1 LGNSLFYLDPLKIF
15 SYTPVLLAL
24 SDYGVR
30 HKRKIIGQNGLCP
43 VRLAPVF
50 NLQKKIFIGRSFMG
64 RVAIIGVGQSAFV
77 RGYPGSI
84 RELAFEGF
92 KECMADAQVSVK
104 EIDASVICSAPEYDK
119 QRSPAGVFAE
129 YLGLTPQP
137 TFYVETLCSS
147 SSTGVKLAYS
157 LIKSGLHDV
166 VVVLGFQKMSEIS
179 SAESQERMGR
189 GADIQWESPFGTMM
203 PAYYAMYARAHM
215 KKYGTTPEDL
225 ALIRVKAST
234 YGQINEKAVYRKP
247 VALDMFSDPQSPMSG
262 PVASPLRVG
271 DCCANADGSSCII
284 LASEEKAKALSK
296 KPVWILGVG
305 AASSPVNMAGRA
317 LFTGLAVGEE
327 AGKQAYKMAGVSP
340 KDVDVA
346 EVHDCFT
353 IAEMMAYE
361 NLGFAKPGE
370 GKDLIK
376 SKETYKEGIIP
387 VNVDGGL
394 LSKGHPIGATGGS
407 QIRTIVLQLRGQ
419 AGDMQVK
426 NPEIG
431 LVHNIGGVG
440 LYGNVTIL
448 GRS

>member
-1 LGNSLFYLDPLKIF
+1 
-15 SYTPVLLAL
+15 
-24 SDYGVR
+24 
-30 HKRKIIGQNGLCP
+30 
-43 VRLAPVF
+43 
-50 NLQKKIFIGRSFMG
+50 MG
-64 RVAIIGVGQSAFV
+64 KVGIIGVGQSAFV

-92 KECMADAQVSVK
+92 KDCMKDAQITTK
-104 EIDASVICSAPEYDK
+104 DIDASVICSSPEYDK

-147 SSTGVKLAYS
+147 SSTGLKLAYS
-157 LIKSGLHDV
+157 LVKSGLHDV
-166 VVVLGFQKMSEIS
+166 VAVVGFQKMSEIS

-215 KKYGTTPEDL
+215 AKYGTTPDDL
-225 ALIRVKAST
+225 ARIRVKAAT
-234 YGQINEKAVYRKP
+234 YGQINEKAVYRKG
-247 VALDMFSDPQSPMSG
+247 VEFDMFSNPENPMSN

-271 DCCANADGSSCII
+271 DCCANADGSSCVIV
-284 LASEEKAKALSK
+284 ASEEKAKALCK

-305 AASSPVNMAGRA
+305 AASTAVNMAGRD
-317 LFTGLAVGEE
+317 LFTGLTVAQQAGE
-327 AGKQAYKMAGVSP
+327 QAYKMAGVTP
-340 KDVDVA
+340 KDIDVA

-370 GKDLIK
+370 GKDLIA
-376 SKETYKEGIIP
+376 SKETYKEGSIP

-407 QIRTIVLQLRGQ
+407 QVRTIVLQLRGE
-419 AGDMQVK
+419 AGEMQVK
-426 NPEIG
+426 DPEIG

-440 LYGNVTIL
+440 LYGNVTIF
-448 GRS
+448 GR

>member
-1 LGNSLFYLDPLKIF
+1 
-15 SYTPVLLAL
+15 
-24 SDYGVR
+24 
-30 HKRKIIGQNGLCP
+30 
-43 VRLAPVF
+43 
-50 NLQKKIFIGRSFMG
+50 MG
-64 RVAIIGVGQSAFV
+64 KVGIIGVGQSAFV

-92 KECMADAQVSVK
+92 KEAMQDAHISATD
-104 EIDASVICSAPEYDK
+104 IDASVICSAPEYDK

-137 TFYVETLCSS
+137 TFYLESLCSS
-147 SSTGVKLAYS
+147 SSTGLKVAYS

-166 VVVLGFQKMSEIS
+166 VAVVGFQKMSEIS

-203 PAYYAMYARAHM
+203 PAYYAMYATAHM
-215 KKYGTTPEDL
+215 AKYGTTPDDL
-225 ALIRVKAST
+225 ARIRVKAAT
-234 YGQINEKAVYRKP
+234 YGQINDKAVYRKP
-247 VALDMFSDPQSPMSG
+247 VTFDMFSDPESPMSS

-271 DCCANADGSSCII
+271 DCCANADGSSCV
-284 LASEEKAKALSK
+284 LVASEEKAKILSK
-296 KPVWILGVG
+296 KPVWILGLG
-305 AASSPVNMAGRA
+305 AASTTVNLTGRD
-317 LFTGLAVGEE
+317 LFTGLTVGQE
-327 AGKQAYKMAGVSP
+327 AGEQAYKMAGVTP
-340 KDVDVA
+340 KDIDVA

-353 IAEMMAYE
+353 IAELMAYE

-370 GKDLIK
+370 GKNLIGN
-376 SKETYKEGIIP
+376 KETYKEGSIP

-407 QIRTIVLQLRGQ
+407 QIRTIVLQLRGE

-448 GRS
+448 GR

>member
-1 LGNSLFYLDPLKIF
+1 
-15 SYTPVLLAL
+15 
-24 SDYGVR
+24 
-30 HKRKIIGQNGLCP
+30 
-43 VRLAPVF
+43 
-50 NLQKKIFIGRSFMG
+50 MG
-64 RVAIIGVGQSAFV
+64 KVGIIGVGQSAFV
-77 RGYPGSI
+77 RGYPGSV

-92 KECMADAQVSVK
+92 KDAMK
-104 EIDASVICSAPEYDK
+104 DAGITTKDIGASVVCSAPEYDK

-147 SSTGVKLAYS
+147 SSTGLKLAYS
-157 LIKSGLHDV
+157 LVKSGLHDSV
-166 VVVLGFQKMSEIS
+166 VVIGFQKMSEIS

-203 PAYYAMYARAHM
+203 PAYYAMYARNYFAT
-215 KKYGTTPEDL
+215 YGATPEDL
-225 ALIRVKAST
+225 AHIRVKAST
-234 YGQINEKAVYRKP
+234 YGQINDKAVYRKP
-247 VALDMFSDPQSPMSG
+247 VTLDMFSDPENPMSG

-284 LASEEKAKALSK
+284 VANEEKAKALSD
-296 KPVWILGVG
+296 KPVWILGMG
-305 AASSPVNMAGRA
+305 AASTTVNLAGRDM
-317 LFTGLAVGEE
+317 FNGLSVGIE
-327 AGKQAYKMAGVSP
+327 AGRQAYEMAGVTP
-340 KDVDVA
+340 KEIDVA

-370 GKDLIK
+370 GRDLIRG
-376 SKETYKEGIIP
+376 KETYKEGSIP

-407 QIRTIVLQLRGQ
+407 QIRTIVLQLRGE

-426 NPEIG
+426 DPEIG

-448 GRS
+448 GR